1 MVALGA
7 CPMAG
12 GAGGSVA
19 FNVHTDKH
27 GRTQTN
33 MTAGE
38 HSQPENQA
46 KAFTPFTV
54 YIPGFTGKV

>member
-7 CPMAG
+7 CPMPG

-33 MTAGE
+33 MDAGG
-38 HSQPENQA
+38 HSQPEN
-46 KAFTPFTV
+46 
-54 YIPGFTGKV
+54 